1 MEYNRDEIKKE
12 LENLNK
18 GYSYFID
25 DIMETLE
32 WGILTDEKIF
42 DKKLINYVKS
52 KGVIVRDDTISIE
65 EDIERELN
73 RG

>member
-12 LENLNK
+12 LENLNE